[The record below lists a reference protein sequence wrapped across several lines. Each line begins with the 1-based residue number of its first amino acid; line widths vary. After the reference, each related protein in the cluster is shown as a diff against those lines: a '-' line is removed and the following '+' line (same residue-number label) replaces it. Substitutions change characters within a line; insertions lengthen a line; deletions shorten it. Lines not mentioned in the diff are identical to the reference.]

1 MWVHKSQKRHVDG
14 ETSECIYISGL
25 YWITSYP
32 WQTLVVV
39 SQTPGSLIYTFTFLF
54 LSAKDYLRLNGL
66 AIHNLSYCGPSF
78 PDTVSLFFR
87 GDGLVGA
94 TLFCTSR
101 PSWLSMRDFPW
112 FGHQHHIHAG
122 RERDQLPGWRWL
134 AGCKHLCSST
144 RDAKLFSFAGFCP
157 SVLLV
162 SLSLGGDVLLS
173 AGDGHLFSFR
183 DELPKAP
190 SDRTVSMR
198 MRGIPQTWQVAT
210 FQGEPGAKL
219 YAPGRSYKSRA
230 KRIAESGEKTKQTK
244 QRPSFG

>member
-1 MWVHKSQKRHVDG
+1 MLDSLVRLSLSFSICLWVHKSQKRHVDG

-122 RERDQLPGWRWL
+122 RERDQLPGWL
-134 AGCKHLCSST
+134 AASTYARPLEMPNSFPLQDFALLFCWCLCRSVVMYCCRPAMAIYFHFATSYP
-144 RDAKLFSFAGFCP
+144 KPQVIELF
-157 SVLLV
+157 
-162 SLSLGGDVLLS
+162 
-173 AGDGHLFSFR
+173 R
-183 DELPKAP
+183 
-190 SDRTVSMR
+190 
-198 MRGIPQTWQVAT
+198 
-210 FQGEPGAKL
+210 
-219 YAPGRSYKSRA
+219 
-230 KRIAESGEKTKQTK
+230 
-244 QRPSFG
+244 